1 MITWS
6 SLYHVVEAMMPLYA
20 AMALGYAS
28 VRKKAFTPEQCV
40 GINHFVALLAVP
52 LLIFRMI
59 SSNNPY
65 TMNIRFLAADTLQKV
80 IILAALA
87 AWARF
92 SNNGSIAWVITLFS
106 LATLPNTV
114 LMGVPVLRGMYGPM
128 SENLMVQIVVLQFVV
143 WYVLVVFLFE
153 YMAAQNA
160 FMEQQQMSPPQAN
173 GSHSV
178 DIPAVNADGSD
189 PDVSIAQEETI
200 RPSGMLILVMAVKKI
215 LKIPSTYASLLGLFW
230 SLIAFR
236 FGIKMP
242 AIIDNSL
249 SIISVSA
256 IGLGMF
262 SVGAFMAQRKKFITC
277 GYYLAVLAMVMRFLI
292 GPIVMLV
299 SSFAVGLQG
308 VFLNVGVVQAA
319 LPLAVLSFVYAEEY
333 NVHPDIM
340 STGVIVG
347 IFISVPLTILY
358 YVLLGLER

>member
-1 MITWS
+1 MISWS

-28 VRKKAFTPEQCV
+28 VRKKAFTPEQCA

-92 SNNGSIAWVITLFS
+92 SKNGSIAWVITLFS

-160 FMEQQQMSPPQAN
+160 FMEQQLMPPPQAN

-178 DIPAVNADGSD
+178 DILAVNADGSD
-189 PDVSIAQEETI
+189 PDVSIAQEETT
-200 RPSGMLILVMAVKKI
+200 RPSGMLILCQ
-215 LKIPSTYASLLGLFW
+215 LLAW
-230 SLIAFR
+230 ACT
-236 FGIKMP
+236 
-242 AIIDNSL
+242 
-249 SIISVSA
+249 
-256 IGLGMF
+256 
-262 SVGAFMAQRKKFITC
+262 FMARRKKFITC

-299 SSFAVGLQG
+299 SSFAVGLHG

-340 STGVIVG
+340 STGVIMG

-358 YVLLGLER
+358 YVLLGLRR